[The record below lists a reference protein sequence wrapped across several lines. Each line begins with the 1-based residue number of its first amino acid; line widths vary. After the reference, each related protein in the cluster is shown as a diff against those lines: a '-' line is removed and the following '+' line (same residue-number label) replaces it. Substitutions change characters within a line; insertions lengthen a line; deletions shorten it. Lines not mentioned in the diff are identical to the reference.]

1 LCTLKRVKV
10 SGLKCIYCIDHLLPR
25 MEKTFWE
32 KIGFKDKKKDDQNLR
47 DAKEKVDRVYQTLRD
62 TMQ

>member
-1 LCTLKRVKV
+1 
-10 SGLKCIYCIDHLLPR
+10 

-32 KIGFKDKKKDDQNLR
+32 KIGFKDKKKDDQNLKV
-47 DAKEKVDRVYQTLRD
+47 AKEKVDRVYQTLRD